1 MTDKSAL
8 ALLPPGWTGGAPD
21 ADALAKTFGL
31 EVLATLP
38 PADELR
44 MNAKNQAT
52 TLFDLAPREAL
63 SQALKKLGER
73 LVLRSQVPEQATS
86 KSGTWLNLNRLWG
99 AK

>member
-1 MTDKSAL
+1 MKFEHTG
-8 ALLPPGWTGGAPD
+8 LLIDRYMSGVAPN
-21 ADALAKTFGL
+21 ADALGKSFGL
-31 EVLATLP
+31 PVMATLP
-38 PADELR
+38 PSPELR
-44 MNAKNQAT
+44 INAKNQAA

-99 AK
+99 TK